1 MSETSVGHFY
11 DELADDY
18 HLIYPDWDASIRR
31 QGDALDA
38 LIGQD
43 RGAVLDCSCGI
54 GTQAIG
60 LAQRGHRVTGT
71 DLSPRAAARAAR
83 EAARRNLS
91 LPTAAADMRRL
102 PFPDGRFDTV
112 VCADNSLPHLL
123 TEQDVHAALT
133 EMRRVLRPA
142 GLLLVSTR
150 PYDDFMGERPVST
163 PPRVHRSADRT
174 GGGERT
180 VTFQLWHWYEDGEH
194 YDLEHFQLLP
204 ADGEWRVRV
213 RRTTYWA
220 LRSDRL
226 ARLAAEAGFA
236 EPRWRMPR
244 ETGFFQPLLVARAG
258 DQAGCAQKC
267 ARRQRAD
274 GQTLFPGASSVPS
287 GPERGDESDEQGGHA
302 DLQDVA
308 DPVDAAGVPYAE
320 GGGERVAG
328 DGPEDA
334 EDGRQPQRDGLA
346 PGDDQLGQQADDESR
361 DDGPEKRHDSPPCDD
376 A

>member
-1 MSETSVGHFY
+1 MSETPVGHFY
-11 DELADDY
+11 DDLADDY
-18 HLIYPDWDASIRR
+18 HLIYPDWDASVRR
-31 QGDALDA
+31 QGDALNA

-43 RGAVLDCSCGI
+43 RAAVLDCSCGI

-60 LAQRGHRVTGT
+60 LAQLGHRVTGT

-83 EAARRNLS
+83 EAARRHLS

-133 EMRRVLRPA
+133 EMRRVLRPT

-150 PYDDFMGERPVST
+150 PYDDLLGERPVST
-163 PPRVHRSADRT
+163 PPQVHRTADRT

-220 LRSDRL
+220 LGSERL
-226 ARLAAEAGFA
+226 VRLAAEAGFA
-236 EPRWRMPR
+236 EPRWRMPQ

-258 DQAGCAQKC
+258 D
-267 ARRQRAD
+267 
-274 GQTLFPGASSVPS
+274 
-287 GPERGDESDEQGGHA
+287 
-302 DLQDVA
+302 
-308 DPVDAAGVPYAE
+308 
-320 GGGERVAG
+320 
-328 DGPEDA
+328 
-334 EDGRQPQRDGLA
+334 
-346 PGDDQLGQQADDESR
+346 
-361 DDGPEKRHDSPPCDD
+361 
-376 A
+376 

>member
-1 MSETSVGHFY
+1 MPETPVGRFY

-43 RGAVLDCSCGI
+43 RVAVLDCSCGI

-60 LAQRGHRVTGT
+60 LARHGHRVTGT
-71 DLSPRAAARAAR
+71 DLSPRAAARATR
-83 EAARRNLS
+83 EATHRGLG

-150 PYDDFMGERPVST
+150 PYDDLLGERPLST
-163 PPRVHRSADRT
+163 PPQVHPTAERT
-174 GGGERT
+174 GCGDRT
-180 VTFQLWHWYEDGEH
+180 VTFQLWHWHEDGEH

-220 LRSDRL
+220 LGSDRL
-226 ARLAAEAGFA
+226 ARLAVEAGFA
-236 EPRWRMPR
+236 EPRWRKPQ

-258 DQAGCAQKC
+258 D
-267 ARRQRAD
+267 
-274 GQTLFPGASSVPS
+274 
-287 GPERGDESDEQGGHA
+287 
-302 DLQDVA
+302 
-308 DPVDAAGVPYAE
+308 
-320 GGGERVAG
+320 
-328 DGPEDA
+328 
-334 EDGRQPQRDGLA
+334 
-346 PGDDQLGQQADDESR
+346 
-361 DDGPEKRHDSPPCDD
+361 
-376 A
+376 

>member
-1 MSETSVGHFY
+1 MPETSVAHFY

-43 RGAVLDCSCGI
+43 RAAVLDCSCGI

-60 LAQRGHRVTGT
+60 LALRGHRVTGT

-83 EAARRNLS
+83 EATRRKLS
-91 LPTAAADMRRL
+91 LRTAAADMRRL

-123 TEQDVHAALT
+123 TDQDVHAALA

-150 PYDDFMGERPVST
+150 PYDDLLCNRPAST
-163 PPRVHRSADRT
+163 PPQVHGVAS
-174 GGGERT
+174 GGERT
-180 VTFQLWHWYEDGEH
+180 VTFQLWHWHDDGEH

-204 ADGEWRVRV
+204 AGGEWRVQV

-220 LRSDRL
+220 LGQDRL
-226 ARLAAEAGFA
+226 ADLAAEAGFVDLG
-236 EPRWRMPR
+236 WRLPQ
-244 ETGFFQPLLVARAG
+244 ETGFFQPLLTARAG
-258 DQAGCAQKC
+258 
-267 ARRQRAD
+267 
-274 GQTLFPGASSVPS
+274 
-287 GPERGDESDEQGGHA
+287 
-302 DLQDVA
+302 
-308 DPVDAAGVPYAE
+308 
-320 GGGERVAG
+320 
-328 DGPEDA
+328 
-334 EDGRQPQRDGLA
+334 
-346 PGDDQLGQQADDESR
+346 
-361 DDGPEKRHDSPPCDD
+361 
-376 A
+376 